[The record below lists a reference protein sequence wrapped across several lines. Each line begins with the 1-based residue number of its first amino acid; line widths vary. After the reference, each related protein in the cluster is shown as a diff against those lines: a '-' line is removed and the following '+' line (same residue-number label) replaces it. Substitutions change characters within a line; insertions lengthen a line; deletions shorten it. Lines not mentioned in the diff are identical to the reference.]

1 MDNANAALAL
11 SAYMNPRSVAVIGAS
26 EDQSKFGGRLYR
38 MLLRHGYSGTVYPIN
53 PARETLLGIKTY
65 RSVAELPEAPDMV
78 VMAIPH
84 AKVLEEVSAC
94 AQKGARCGIVITSKF
109 SDAGEEG
116 AALEREVVRAA
127 RQGGMRL
134 IGPNCL
140 GVISPAHRLVL
151 CSSPALDVETLA
163 QSPIGFVSQSGALMA
178 TLFDRA
184 QGQGIGFS
192 HCVSVGNQADLELC
206 DFVEWMI
213 HDPAT
218 KVICTYIEGVKSPA
232 RLVALARKARA
243 AGKPWLAVKA
253 GKTSMGSRAAFSHTA
268 SMAGDYASMEAVF
281 RRENIVLMEDPA
293 AMLLLASAMA
303 RYPGRRVD
311 QTAIITTSGGGG
323 ALSADRLSEAGIP
336 LAEFE
341 PATQHKLAELYS
353 EGQAQNPIDVGGR
366 RHDVAA
372 NASDIVERTARI
384 ALEDSRVD
392 AALMVL
398 TTAPALH
405 DVTRYLEEGARQSG
419 KPSLFVMQPGQ
430 AADASRQVLVERR
443 QPFSDN
449 LGEAV
454 QALAAWRAWSAYQE
468 PGEAVRP
475 IGCTA
480 AALPSGE
487 LGEFES
493 KQLLGSIGIPVNRER
508 LVGSEQE
515 ALACAADVGFPLVA
529 KIVSPDIVHKSDVG
543 GVLLNIMDEAQLA
556 RGLRTMRERIAG
568 VCPNARIEGFS
579 LQAME
584 GGELELILG
593 ARRDAQFGPQVVVGS
608 GGVLVEALK
617 DIVVLPAPFD
627 VDTAKAALA
636 RLRVAPLLQP
646 YRGRAGLDIDSV
658 ADALVRLGWLA
669 SDLAKRDFEIEIN
682 PLKVKIQG
690 QGCVAVDARAR
701 LS

>member
-1 MDNANAALAL
+1 MEKDNGALDL

-38 MLLRHGYSGTVYPIN
+38 MLLHHGYTGTVYPIN
-53 PARETLLGIKTY
+53 PARKTLLGIRTY
-65 RSVAELPEAPDMV
+65 PSVADLPEAPDIV

-84 AKVLEEVSAC
+84 AKVLEEVDTC
-94 AQKGARCGIVITSKF
+94 ARKGARCGIVITSKF

-116 AALEREVVRAA
+116 AALEREVVNAA
-127 RQGGMRL
+127 RRGGMRL

-151 CSSPALDVETLA
+151 CSSPALDVDTLA
-163 QSPIGFVSQSGALMA
+163 HSPIGFVSQSGALMA

-218 KVICTYIEGVKSPA
+218 QVICTYIEGIKSPG
-232 RLVALARKARA
+232 RLVALARQARA

-253 GKTSMGSRAAFSHTA
+253 GKTSIGSRAAFSHTA
-268 SMAGDYASMEAVF
+268 SMAGDYASLEAVF

-311 QTAIITTSGGGG
+311 QVAVITTSGGGG

-341 PATQHKLAELYS
+341 PATAEKLAELYS

-366 RHDVAA
+366 RHEVGA
-372 NASDIVERTARI
+372 NASDISERTARI
-384 ALEDSRVD
+384 ALDDGRVD

-398 TTAPALH
+398 TTAPALR
-405 DVTRYLEEGARQSG
+405 DVTRYLAEGAVRSG

-430 AADASRQVLVERR
+430 AADESRQVLSARR
-443 QPFSDN
+443 QPFSN
-449 LGEAV
+449 SLGEAV
-454 QALAAWRAWSAYQE
+454 EALAAWRAWSAYRERGE
-468 PGEAVRP
+468 PVRP
-475 IGCTA
+475 PDCPPA
-480 AALPSGE
+480 AYPSGE

-508 LVGSEQE
+508 LAATKQE
-515 ALACAADVGFPLVA
+515 ALACAAEVGFPMAV
-529 KIVSPDIVHKSDVG
+529 KVVSPDIVHKSDVG
-543 GVLLNIMDEAQLA
+543 GVLLNIADETQLA
-556 RGLRTMRERIAG
+556 RGLQEMLERIAAER
-568 VCPNARIEGFS
+568 PDARLHGFS

-584 GGELELILG
+584 SGELELILG
-593 ARRDAQFGPQVVVGS
+593 ARCDPQFGPQVMVGS

-617 DIVVLPAPFD
+617 DIVVLPAPID
-627 VDTAKAALA
+627 MDTAREALA
-636 RLRVAPLLQP
+636 RLRVAALMGR
-646 YRGRAGLDIDSV
+646 YRGRPALDVHSV

-669 SDLAKRDFEIEIN
+669 ADLAQRDFEIEIN
-682 PLKVKIQG
+682 PLKLKAQG
-690 QGCVAVDARAR
+690 QGCIAVDARAR
-701 LS
+701 LA